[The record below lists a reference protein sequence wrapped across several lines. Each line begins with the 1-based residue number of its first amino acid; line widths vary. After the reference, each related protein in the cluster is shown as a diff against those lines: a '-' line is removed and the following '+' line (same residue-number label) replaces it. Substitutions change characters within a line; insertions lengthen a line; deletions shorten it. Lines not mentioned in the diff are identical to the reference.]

1 MCGENFYLGL
11 FLRAF
16 IECWKPE
23 ETGEQLPRLP
33 DRLGEERVGSVG
45 MHAEVIW
52 LVLLRAEEGSLH
64 AQVGWRPPLQ
74 GRHRAHGITSTHNS
88 ECHISGLCS
97 FSFVT
102 KGKLAILFKP
112 KHCPALSNQYYV
124 VTHLPSNQSPLH
136 ETSNRKDSSM
146 KILSPTHWL
155 MADPVFIHILSHAA
169 VM

>member
-1 MCGENFYLGL
+1 MCRENFYLGR

-16 IECWKPE
+16 IERWKPE
-23 ETGEQLPRLP
+23 ETGEELPRLP
-33 DRLGEERVGSVG
+33 GRLGEERVGSVG

-74 GRHRAHGITSTHNS
+74 ARHRAHGITSTRNS

-112 KHCPALSNQYYV
+112 KHCPALSDQYYV
-124 VTHLPSNQSPLH
+124 VTHLPSNQSPLR

-146 KILSPTHWL
+146 KILSPPHWL
-155 MADPVFIHILSHAA
+155 MADPVFTHILSRA
-169 VM
+169 VVM